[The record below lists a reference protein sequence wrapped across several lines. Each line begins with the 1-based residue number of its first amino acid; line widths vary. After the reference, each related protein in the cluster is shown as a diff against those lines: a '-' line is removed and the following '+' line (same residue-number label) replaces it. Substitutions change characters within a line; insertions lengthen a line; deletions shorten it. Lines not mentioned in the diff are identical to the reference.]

1 MTIRKY
7 KYTVKKEDEKYTLK
21 NLLRSKFEF
30 SSRMRAKI
38 KHDKLLF
45 LNDDPVPAWISAQE
59 GDVISVNVPLDRSCF
74 EPEDIPLDIIYED
87 EDLLILNK
95 QPGIICHPTK
105 GHPAHTMANG
115 IMKYM
120 NDSHQS
126 FKIRFVNRLD
136 TDTSGILVI
145 GKTLQA
151 QTGLMKQPGR
161 TEKIYTA
168 VVTGRIDNEEGI
180 IDLPIGKLSPDK
192 VKRGIV
198 SEDHG
203 GRASISM
210 YKVTDRYS
218 VTTVNGS
225 KRSFTLVEVNITTGR
240 THQIRVHM
248 SNTGHPVL
256 GDHLY
261 GEENPNLISRQA
273 LHASRLTFRHPVTH
287 EKISITAPLPED
299 MQRLIGILKNN
310 SVK

>member
-1 MTIRKY
+1 MC
-7 KYTVKKEDEKYTLK
+7 
-21 NLLRSKFEF
+21 
-30 SSRMRAKI
+30 SS
-38 KHDKLLF
+38 D
-45 LNDDPVPAWISAQE
+45 
-59 GDVISVNVPLDRSCF
+59 
-74 EPEDIPLDIIYED
+74 
-87 EDLLILNK
+87 
-95 QPGIICHPTK
+95 
-105 GHPAHTMANG
+105 
-115 IMKYM
+115 
-120 NDSHQS
+120 
-126 FKIRFVNRLD
+126 
-136 TDTSGILVI
+136 LVI
-145 GKTLQA
+145 GKTSQA

-161 TEKIYTA
+161 TKKIYTA

-287 EKISITAPLPED
+287 EKIIPSGTFSIRRTSST
-299 MQRLIGILKNN
+299 MGILRDSRLWTSTPS
-310 SVK
+310 SVFRIAPVISRRSATEFSRAATWS